1 MNSVTMSDS
10 DLIRE
15 HAAKLYLAEARRQSR
30 TTFEVNVG
38 AVHKA
43 LGLRNRVPLVCAAL
57 RSAKFLKENHL
68 RLVAQTGPPSGLSTT
83 VTLTYAIL
91 GDSKRNSQSVDPL
104 LKLRGIAKELFQEL
118 GGGETFIREERRKFS
133 DRSR

>member
-1 MNSVTMSDS
+1 MSDS

-15 HAAKLYLAEARRQSR
+15 HVAKRYLAEARRQSH
-30 TTFEVNVG
+30 TMFEVNVG

-83 VTLTYAIL
+83 VTLTYEIL
-91 GDSKRNSQSVDPL
+91 GDRKRNSQSVDPL
-104 LKLRGIAKELFQEL
+104 LELRGIAKELFQEL
-118 GGGETFIREERRKFS
+118 GGGETFIRDERRKFS
-133 DRSR
+133 DRSH

>member
-15 HAAKLYLAEARRQSR
+15 HVAKLYLAEARRQSR
-30 TTFEVNVG
+30 TRFEVNVG

-57 RSAKFLKENHL
+57 RSAKFLKENHV

-83 VTLTYAIL
+83 VTLTYEIL

-104 LKLRGIAKELFQEL
+104 LRLRGIAKELFQGL
-118 GGGETFIREERRKFS
+118 GGGETFIRDERRKFS
-133 DRSR
+133 DRSH